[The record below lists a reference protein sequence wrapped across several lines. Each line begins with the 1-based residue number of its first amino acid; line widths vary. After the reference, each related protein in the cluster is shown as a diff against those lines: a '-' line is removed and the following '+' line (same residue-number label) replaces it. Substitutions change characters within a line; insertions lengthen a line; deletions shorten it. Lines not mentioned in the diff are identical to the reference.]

1 MITFMLT
8 MADINKV
15 SKNMEKFSQEVL
27 SKLDKEI
34 NELKKSSIAADFD
47 KRLTKKLSENLS
59 E

>member
-1 MITFMLT
+1 MLT
-8 MADINKV
+8 MANINKV
-15 SKNMEKFSQEVL
+15 CKNMEKFSQEVL

-34 NELKKSSIAADFD
+34 NELKKSSIAVDFD